1 MTTERDRD
9 SSVVPQDPYSRRL
22 RELRAHPEAVEKDS
36 SVEDTDWYGNVVSYH
51 VKTVSHDGQTTA
63 FVERG
68 STEGG
73 VRFVLPPKVM
83 AALFRQKDSAVKVKR
98 SRAARK
104 AMATR
109 EASGFVP
116 FVAKAK

>member
-1 MTTERDRD
+1 MATEREG
-9 SSVVPQDPYSRRL
+9 SVVPQDPYSRRL
-22 RELRAHPEAVEKDS
+22 RELRAHPEAVERDS

-68 STEGG
+68 TVDGG

-83 AALFRQKDSAVKVKR
+83 AALFRQKESAVKVKR
-98 SRAARK
+98 SRAGKK

-109 EASGFVP
+109 VASGFKP
-116 FVAKAK
+116 FAQVK